1 MKRDAMKKILLLFVC
16 FFPIGV
22 YALDMPEINSKA
34 AIVYDIDADTIIL
47 DKNSREVRSIAS
59 LTKIMTVLTA
69 IENID
74 DLSASVTITKEML
87 AGIYWNAS
95 VAGLKAGDTVTYM
108 DLLYAAI
115 LPSGADATQVL
126 AYVVNGN
133 VSDFVTKMNELAT
146 RIGATNTH
154 YVNTTGLDQT
164 GAYSTAY
171 DQILILDYALK
182 NPVFKTVYT
191 TKSYTLSNGLGVEAT
206 ISKYNKLLNLDTS
219 KIIGSKT
226 GNTSDAGLCMSVLF
240 YHEDHEM
247 ILVTLGAELREDIP
261 YNLIDALTLID
272 TVNENY
278 EIPKE
283 ETVVKSSVIKQD
295 VVVSSYVNYNTIIF
309 LGLLTLLVILFLT
322 KWLKRRKQK

>member
-1 MKRDAMKKILLLFVC
+1 MKKILLLFVC

-22 YALDMPEINSKA
+22 YALDMPEINSEA
-34 AIVYDIDADTIIL
+34 AIVYDIDADTVIL
-47 DKNSREVRSIAS
+47 DKNSREIRSIAS

-95 VAGLKAGDTVTYM
+95 VAGLKAGDIVTYM

-115 LPSGADATQVL
+115 LPSGADATRVL
-126 AYVVNGN
+126 AYVVSGN

-171 DQILILDYALK
+171 DQLLILSYALE
-182 NPVFKTVYT
+182 NPIFKTVYT
-191 TKSYTLSNGLGVEAT
+191 TKSYTLSNGLEVEAT
-206 ISKYNKLLNLDTS
+206 VNKYNRLLNLDTS

-226 GNTSDAGLCMSVLF
+226 GNTDDAGLCMSALF
-240 YHEDHEM
+240 YHENHEM
-247 ILVTLGAELREDIP
+247 IVITLGALVVEDIP
-261 YNLIDALTLID
+261 YNLIDTLTLID
-272 TVNENY
+272 TVNVNY

-283 ETVVKSSVIKQD
+283 KAITTVSIVSND
-295 VVVSSYVNYNTIIF
+295 VVVSSNINYNTIIF
-309 LGLLTLLVILFLT
+309 LIILFLLVT
-322 KWLKRRKQK
+322 VFLFRRVKRRKKK

>member
-1 MKRDAMKKILLLFVC
+1 MKKILLLFVC
-16 FFPIGV
+16 FFPISV
-22 YALDMPEINSKA
+22 YALDMPEINSQA
-34 AIVYDIDADTIIL
+34 AIVYDVDADTVIL
-47 DKNSREVRSIAS
+47 DKNSDEVRSIAS

-74 DLSASVTITKEML
+74 DFNASVTITSEML

-95 VAGLKAGDTVTYM
+95 IAGLKPGDTVTYM

-126 AYVVNGN
+126 AYVVSGN

-154 YVNTTGLDQT
+154 YVNTTGLDQD

-171 DQILILDYALK
+171 DQLLILSYALE
-182 NPVFKTVYT
+182 NPIFRTVYT
-191 TKSYTLSNGLGVEAT
+191 TKNYTLTNGLQVEA
-206 ISKYNKLLNLDTS
+206 SVNKYNRALNLDTS

-226 GNTSDAGLCMSVLF
+226 GNTTNAGLCMSALF

-247 ILVTLGAELREDIP
+247 LLITLGAEVIEDVP
-261 YNLIDALTLID
+261 YNLMDTLSLID
-272 TVNENY
+272 YVNLNY
-278 EIPKE
+278 EIPVE
-283 ETVVKSSVIKQD
+283 EVA
-295 VVVSSYVNYNTIIF
+295 VVSEPSVVSDVDAPLFSVHYEAVIIAVVLIF
-309 LGLLTLLVILFLT
+309 LSVLLFC
-322 KWLKRRKQK
+322 RRVKK

>member
-1 MKRDAMKKILLLFVC
+1 MKKILLLFVC
-16 FFPIGV
+16 FSPFGV

-47 DKNSREVRSIAS
+47 EKNSDEVRSIAS

-74 DLSASVTITKEML
+74 DFSASVTITNEML

-126 AYVVNGN
+126 AYVVSGN
-133 VSDFVTKMNELAT
+133 VSDFVSLMNELAT

-154 YVNTTGLDQT
+154 YVNTTGLDQN
-164 GAYSTAY
+164 GAYSTAH
-171 DQILILDYALK
+171 DQLLILSYALK
-182 NPVFKTVYT
+182 NPIFRTVYT
-191 TKSYTLSNGLGVEAT
+191 TKSYTLSNGLQVIAT
-206 ISKYNKLLNLDTS
+206 ISKYNEILNLDTS

-226 GNTSDAGLCMSVLF
+226 GNTINAGLCMSALF
-240 YHEDHEM
+240 YHENHEI
-247 ILVTLGAELREDIP
+247 ILITLGAEIIEDVP
-261 YNLIDALTLID
+261 YNLIDTLTLID
-272 TVNENY
+272 NVNKSY
-278 EIPKE
+278 VIPKE
-283 ETVVKSSVIKQD
+283 KTVTTASIVSSD
-295 VVVSSYVNYNTIIF
+295 VVVSSNINYNTIIF
-309 LGLLTLLVILFLT
+309 LIILFLLVT
-322 KWLKRRKQK
+322 VFLFKRVRRRKRK

>member
-1 MKRDAMKKILLLFVC
+1 MKKILLLFVC

-22 YALDMPEINSKA
+22 NALDMPEINSQA
-34 AIVYDIDADTIIL
+34 AIVYDMDADTVIL
-47 DKNSREVRSIAS
+47 DKNSDEVRSIAS

-74 DLSASVTITKEML
+74 DFNASVTITSEML

-95 VAGLKAGDTVTYM
+95 VAGLKPGDTVTYM

-126 AYVVNGN
+126 AYVVSGN
-133 VSDFVTKMNELAT
+133 VSDFVTKMNELAI

-154 YVNTTGLDQT
+154 YVNTTGLDQD

-171 DQILILDYALK
+171 DQLLILSYALE
-182 NPVFKTVYT
+182 NPIFRTVYT
-191 TKSYTLSNGLGVEAT
+191 TKNYTLTNGLQVEA
-206 ISKYNKLLNLDTS
+206 SVNKYNRALNLDTS

-226 GNTSDAGLCMSVLF
+226 GNTTNAGLCMSALF

-247 ILVTLGAELREDIP
+247 LLITLGAEVIEDVP
-261 YNLIDALTLID
+261 YNLMDTLSLID
-272 TVNENY
+272 HVNLNY
-278 EIPKE
+278 EIPVE
-283 ETVVKSSVIKQD
+283 EVA
-295 VVVSSYVNYNTIIF
+295 VVSEPSVVSDVDAPSFSVHYEAVIIAVVLIF
-309 LGLLTLLVILFLT
+309 LSVLLFC
-322 KWLKRRKQK
+322 RRVKK

>member
-1 MKRDAMKKILLLFVC
+1 MKKILLLFVC

-22 YALDMPEINSKA
+22 NALDMPEINSEA
-34 AIVYDIDADTIIL
+34 AIVYDVNEDTVIL
-47 DKNSREVRSIAS
+47 EKNSDEVRSIAS

-74 DLSASVTITKEML
+74 DFSASVTITNEML

-95 VAGLKAGDTVTYM
+95 VAGLKPGDTVTYM

-126 AYVVNGN
+126 AYVVSGN

-154 YVNTTGLDQT
+154 YVNTTGLDQD

-171 DQILILDYALK
+171 DQLLILSYALE
-182 NPVFKTVYT
+182 NPIFRTVYT
-191 TKSYTLSNGLGVEAT
+191 TKNYTLTNGLQVEA
-206 ISKYNKLLNLDTS
+206 SVNKYNRALNLDTS

-226 GNTSDAGLCMSVLF
+226 GNTTNAGLCMSALF

-247 ILVTLGAELREDIP
+247 LLITLGAEVIEDVP
-261 YNLIDALTLID
+261 YNLMDTLSLID
-272 TVNENY
+272 YVNLNY
-278 EIPKE
+278 EIPVE
-283 ETVVKSSVIKQD
+283 EVA
-295 VVVSSYVNYNTIIF
+295 VVSEPSVVSDVDAPLFSVHYETIIIAVVLIF
-309 LGLLTLLVILFLT
+309 LATLLFC
-322 KWLKRRKQK
+322 RRVKK